1 VSRDQS
7 KGALALA
14 LAAATLTAC
23 ATPVGVERADVRAV
37 HQALTANALSAG
49 RPSAPTVQVLHRLG
63 LFDRFERAPDATLAE
78 LHRGLAPT
86 GDEDRLFALAE
97 LSFLRGED
105 SSERSHLLAAAAYA
119 YAFLFPGDDGTPP
132 GPFDPRLRL
141 ASDLYNRALT
151 GGMAAPDRTEVV
163 LEEGTFEL
171 PFGSLEIVRASPV
184 FRWVGYELA
193 SFVPA
198 ANFEVRGLRN
208 RYRQRGIGAP
218 LAASLASQFA
228 DGDPPPGHARIPV
241 HLKVP
246 TTALLRFESPR
257 ARLAKGRL
265 RATLELHS
273 PDDSR
278 GVSIDGREVPL
289 EFETT
294 SALALGLEGA
304 PVWDFELAGFRSG
317 DFQLFGPDRLQDGL
331 VMLHPYRPGRIP
343 VVLVH
348 GTASSPARWAE
359 LLNELENDPRI
370 WERFQLWLFL
380 YNTGNPVALSGALLR
395 EALIG
400 ALSEL
405 DPEGQDPA
413 LQRMVVIGHSQG
425 GLLTKLTSVE
435 SGNRFWENLSEIPIS
450 ELELE
455 PATRELLQR
464 SLFVEPLPFVR
475 RLVFVCTPHRGSYLT
490 VTRFVGLQPARWVA
504 GLVELPGYFAST
516 AVDLVALN
524 EDRKLRRNLERIPN
538 SIDNMTPGDPFLE
551 TLASLPIA
559 PGVAAHSIMKAS
571 PRSWSCAPGTPR
583 RRTPRRSRR
592 CGASC
597 SSTRPGRERK
607 ALAGGISCII
617 SACD

>member
-455 PATRELLQR
+455 PATRELLRDEIRRPAARALGRGSGRAAGLLRQYGRRPRGPERGPQAEAQPGAHPQQHRQHDARR
-464 SLFVEPLPFVR
+464 SLPRDARVSADRARGCGALDHRRAGRRSAAAGSRRRREVRERSHRRR
-475 RLVFVCTPHRGSYLT
+475 RLGAGRALRALRAGAPPDDRG
-490 VTRFVGLQPARWVA
+490 GAAHPARARGPAVS
-504 GLVELPGYFAST
+504 GRRLPA
-516 AVDLVALN
+516 
-524 EDRKLRRNLERIPN
+524 E
-538 SIDNMTPGDPFLE
+538 
-551 TLASLPIA
+551 
-559 PGVAAHSIMKAS
+559 
-571 PRSWSCAPGTPR
+571 
-583 RRTPRRSRR
+583 SR
-592 CGASC
+592 A
-597 SSTRPGRERK
+597 
-607 ALAGGISCII
+607 
-617 SACD
+617 